1 MSGMSD
7 DSPERPNP
15 LHLAIIK
22 LEEEMMILF
31 ARADIPNHTLKQLEA
46 RLRDLKVKAGV
57 SH

>member
-1 MSGMSD
+1 
-7 DSPERPNP
+7 
-15 LHLAIIK
+15 
-22 LEEEMMILF
+22 MILF